1 MEPSWHTM
9 YRHSNWKHP
18 TRPDQICLDF
28 GKVTSRKD
36 IVEGFYNAH
45 EQRFVTSASTKIKA
59 NDPNIFQVKIAKY
72 AYRNPKQQFWVPSME
87 PLPTEGKEV
96 THGGIYYDR
105 KAYEKNVFST
115 TMYHSLPFERKIENK
130 MEKIRHIEQATK
142 NSRASLV
149 PRNASEK
156 RKKYQKEDIAM
167 LVKLLSSK

>member
-1 MEPSWHTM
+1 
-9 YRHSNWKHP
+9 
-18 TRPDQICLDF
+18 
-28 GKVTSRKD
+28 
-36 IVEGFYNAH
+36 
-45 EQRFVTSASTKIKA
+45 
-59 NDPNIFQVKIAKY
+59 
-72 AYRNPKQQFWVPSME
+72 ME